1 MLPVSVHHLQA
12 EQPGSGGAR
21 RRWATDP
28 VTVRDCHEVA
38 RSTPMNPPNIVT
50 VAHVD
55 HVRHKP
61 DGSASPAL
69 VGVPVEPPVP
79 LVPTNPVIIQASAVP
94 IAALPAVP
102 AAVTQFRDEPA
113 DVLSLG
119 EQFRPE
125 QSVERLG
132 LRNVSVRILASTSSG
147 KAPCIRTLT
156 VFTLRATLSPARC
169 AGSRPFRRSP
179 GPVHAPPD
187 SVHRHASAVTRRRR
201 LPPASRPPRRTG
213 LIRPRE

>member
-1 MLPVSVHHLQA
+1 
-12 EQPGSGGAR
+12 
-21 RRWATDP
+21 
-28 VTVRDCHEVA
+28 
-38 RSTPMNPPNIVT
+38 MNPPNIVT

-125 QSVERLG
+125 QAVERLA
-132 LRNVSVRILASTSSG
+132 L
-147 KAPCIRTLT
+147 
-156 VFTLRATLSPARC
+156 
-169 AGSRPFRRSP
+169 
-179 GPVHAPPD
+179 
-187 SVHRHASAVTRRRR
+187 
-201 LPPASRPPRRTG
+201 
-213 LIRPRE
+213 